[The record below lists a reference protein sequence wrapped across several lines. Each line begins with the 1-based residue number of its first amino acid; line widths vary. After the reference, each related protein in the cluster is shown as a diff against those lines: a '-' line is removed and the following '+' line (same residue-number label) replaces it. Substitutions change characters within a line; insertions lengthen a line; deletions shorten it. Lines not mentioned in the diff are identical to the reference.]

1 MSGEDAS
8 PGAEIGRMLEHAREE
23 QGLSLKQA
31 EQATK
36 IRATYLRELER
47 GNFAVLPPTYAR
59 GSLKTY
65 ANFLRL
71 DGETLAQQLRRQQA
85 YQPELQAPA
94 HKGPAKG
101 EEGRTAADAGSLSV
115 AEDEEKVGDKAA
127 GRLWRL
133 VSTHITLG
141 SFLGYVGLVA
151 VLGLGLP
158 LAVLATTL
166 MEPDG
171 EPVPMRPPA
180 AGSEQDRGVRS
191 QLQGKGDEP
200 RAIEEGSNRPRDQVG
215 EDNGE
220 RQARRGAKQPNDA
233 TTTAAG
239 SSAVGSSPTPS
250 ASASATASPVATVV
264 PTGPP
269 ASAGMSPAPSE
280 RLIGDGQAQTP
291 LDVPTGGAEIFPGAV
306 TTPTGRPPT

>member
-1 MSGEDAS
+1 MSGEDRS
-8 PGAEIGRMLEHAREE
+8 PGAEIGRMLEHARQE
-23 QGLSLKQA
+23 QGLSLKEA

-47 GNFAVLPPTYAR
+47 GNFSVLPPTYAR

-71 DGETLAQQLRRQQA
+71 DGEALDQQLRRQQA
-85 YQPELQAPA
+85 YQPELQAPT
-94 HKGPAKG
+94 HKGSAKG
-101 EEGRTAADAGSLSV
+101 EGGRTAADAGSLSV
-115 AEDEEKVGDKAA
+115 AEDEEKEGDKAV

-158 LAVLATTL
+158 LTVLAASL

-171 EPVPMRPPA
+171 EPVPIRPPA

-200 RAIEEGSNRPRDQVG
+200 RANEEGSNRLRDQAG

-220 RQARRGAKQPNDA
+220 RLARRGAKQPNDA
-233 TTTAAG
+233 TTTAVG
-239 SSAVGSSPTPS
+239 SPTVGSSPTPS
-250 ASASATASPVATVV
+250 ASASATASPAATVV
-264 PTGPP
+264 PTASHAP
-269 ASAGMSPAPSE
+269 AGTSPAPSE
-280 RLIGDGQAQTP
+280 RPIGDGLAQTP
-291 LDVPTGGAEIFPGAV
+291 PDVPTGAAGISPDAV
-306 TTPTGRPPT
+306 PTPTGRPPP